1 MTKSSKVDAL
11 MSIIAQT
18 PSTATPI
25 PQPPEK
31 APKAILGGKTPRETR
46 ETLPSSSVSA
56 TGKFS
61 SIYLNPEDQRIIR
74 EFSVWFAGQGRK
86 INDTLII
93 RAALR
98 AAKTGREFL
107 EAYDK
112 AALSDRRIKKIK
124 E

>member
-1 MTKSSKVDAL
+1 MAKSSKVDAL

-18 PSTATPI
+18 PSTATPT
-25 PQPPEK
+25 PEPPEK
-31 APKAILGGKTPRETR
+31 SPKTALDAKKPKATR
-46 ETLPSSSVSA
+46 ETSLSSWVSA

-61 SIYLNPEDQRIIR
+61 SIHLNPEDQRILR
-74 EFSVWFAGQGRK
+74 EFSIWFAGQGKK

-98 AAKTGREFL
+98 AAKTGRDFL

-112 AALSDRRIKKIK
+112 AALSDRRFKKTK
-124 E
+124 V